1 MADVFVSY
9 SRRDSDFVR
18 RLVASIEERGKS
30 VWWIPRDRRWG
41 GVPGGLAA
49 GNRGVRC
56 VLVRDHA
63 GVGRVALLR
72 AADRAR
78 ADVGEA
84 DPPGTPH
91 QGADDALHEEVRDRN
106 WIPFE
111 ADDGFNGSIGL
122 VRPRSP
128 TTLPGRADGLEGL
141 PQFLS
146 GPSPL
151 IPPADPHRAGREC
164 ARPISR
170 DGN

>member
-41 GVPGGLAA
+41 GVPEGLAA

-84 DPPGTPH
+84 DPPGAAH
-91 QGADDALHEEVRDRN
+91 QGARRRAARGGAGPQLDPVRSRRRVQRLDRSRAPE
-106 WIPFE
+106 I
-111 ADDGFNGSIGL
+111 AHYA
-122 VRPRSP
+122 PRSS
-128 TTLPGRADGLEGL
+128 GRAGGIAAV
-141 PQFLS
+141 
-146 GPSPL
+146 L
-151 IPPADPHRAGREC
+151 I
-164 ARPISR
+164 RP
-170 DGN
+170 

>member
-1 MADVFVSY
+1 MDTDGAVFPEAL
-9 SRRDSDFVR
+9 RR
-18 RLVASIEERGKS
+18 AIEESDAFLFVIAPASVESPYCEQQIEHARMLGKRILP
-30 VWWIPRDRRWG
+30 VLRTK
-41 GVPGGLAA
+41 VP
-49 GNRGVRC
+49 
-56 VLVRDHA
+56 
-63 GVGRVALLR
+63 
-72 AADRAR
+72 
-78 ADVGEA
+78 
-84 DPPGTPH
+84 
-91 QGADDALHEEVRDRN
+91 DDALHEEVRDRN